1 MKQFRIVVTVLW
13 LRVLDCLCHEGRCRD
28 PAPPNGVEDCGAE
41 RLQATWCRDVNMLAL
56 WLAKPDPRFPGAK
69 SPWQPEERW
78 NSCTSRVGRRRR
90 QHSEIAARERWSPS
104 ITFAKQETGADL
116 AWRHAVQCSTSPR
129 PDGLLEMCG
138 GEIEG
143 ALLQTLTALD
153 LRSHDSPR
161 LFQVRASLQTE

>member
-1 MKQFRIVVTVLW
+1 MDAVQSSSSAVKQFRIVVTVLW

-116 AWRHAVQCSTSPR
+116 VFPLCSPPSSRYPPGDTLFSARLPHVLTVCSRCVAARSRVPSCR
-129 PDGLLEMCG
+129 P
-138 GEIEG
+138 
-143 ALLQTLTALD
+143 
-153 LRSHDSPR
+153 
-161 LFQVRASLQTE
+161 